1 MNYEQFCENSKALIA
16 EAKKYDNWRVRSK
29 ARLLTDLAPR
39 IGKLGT
45 QMYMGCGFH
54 YSLERQ
60 LGNLITELSMPV
72 QWCANHCEKI
82 PEDRLRLI
90 GLQVS
95 MMMLTQSV
103 VEAEKS
109 RSKLLKTNQI

>member
-1 MNYEQFCENSKALIA
+1 MSK
-16 EAKKYDNWRVRSK
+16 SK
-29 ARLLTDLAPR
+29 MD
-39 IGKLGT
+39 KLV

-54 YSLERQ
+54 YSLEQQ
-60 LGNLITELSMPV
+60 LGGLIKELAMPV
-72 QWCANHCEKI
+72 QWCANHCAKI
-82 PEDRLRLI
+82 PDDRLRLI